1 MNAAI
6 PTIRALTIT
15 ALTCAALSSIGL
27 TQTTQFKAPVRL
39 QAGDEMLGMGRLY
52 PSPVAHDLNRDGR
65 FDIVVGDLRGNLT
78 FALQKQGGTFTSEQD
93 LKDASGKVLD
103 FGNW

>member
-15 ALTCAALSSIGL
+15 AFACAALSSVGL
-27 TQTTQFKAPVRL
+27 TQTTQFKDPVRM
-39 QAGDEMLGMGRLY
+39 QAADEMLGMGRLY
-52 PSPVAHDLNRDGR
+52 PSPVAYDINRDGR

-78 FALQKQGGTFTSEQD
+78 FALQNQDGTFGSEQK
-93 LKDASGKVLD
+93 LKDAAGKILD